1 MNIVPDP
8 MLDSAL
14 APQTAPQRE
23 PLEPS
28 EQELEAVKLWGQRI
42 KRARDHD
49 AGARQQYAIDRSY
62 IDGSAGRGT
71 FEIRVPI
78 AGTYVGILESFL
90 YTQDPTADC
99 LPAESA
105 GMARMEDARKL
116 AKTMQPLIAQTW
128 RRGKLKRGAKKTVR
142 SGLSIAV
149 GWIKA
154 IWQDSLGVVPLSAT
168 RQNDLQDN
176 LQRIATLEAELAR
189 GECEY
194 PEAVKA
200 ELTELRAGLSELQE
214 PEIKRG
220 MVYDFVPGEDM
231 TIPEEVA
238 RTEDCL
244 ESPWLAH
251 RIFIPFEESKE
262 KLPRV
267 ADVLH
272 RAACYVQ
279 VKAKPSNEAV
289 SPGPLAETSAEDA
302 DAYRQVPGGG
312 TGIEG
317 TSGGCI
323 CVHEIWH
330 RAANR
335 IYTLVEGLDRWGRE
349 PYSPDPATERWYSF
363 FRLAYIEV
371 DGRRH
376 PQSLVERSMTQLDEY
391 NRLRCNQREHRR
403 RAIPKSGF
411 DRRTVPKEEAAKLE
425 GGGIGE
431 MIGLNLSGDADP
443 SKAVFP
449 IVYPQYD
456 AALYDTSD
464 VRSELEMIWGI
475 QEALSSSIRT
485 AKTATEAE
493 IQQAGTEGRDSYKRD
508 ATEDWLTEIAI
519 YTAEVALQ
527 KYTRDEVTALV
538 GPDAFWPR
546 ADEHRL
552 KIEDLRML
560 ISIEI
565 RAGSSGK
572 PNTAARRQAWSV
584 LLPQLQSS
592 IMQIGQLRGATP
604 QQIADCLEQLLI
616 ETVERTGDR
625 IDATRFIPKAPELP
639 AVVDPLA
646 AGGVPGAPMP
656 GPVPV
661 AAVA

>member
-8 MLDSAL
+8 QLDAAL
-14 APQTAPQRE
+14 APQVPQQSE
-23 PLEPS
+23 PFEPS
-28 EQELEAVKLWGQRI
+28 AKEVESVKLWGQRI

-71 FEIRVPI
+71 FDIRVPI

-90 YTQDPTADC
+90 YTKDPAADC

-105 GMARMEDARKL
+105 GLARMEDARKL

-128 RRGKLKRGAKKTVR
+128 RIGALKRSAKKTVR
-142 SGLSIAV
+142 SGLSV
-149 GWIKA
+149 GPGWLKA

-168 RQNDLQDN
+168 RQDDLQDN
-176 LQRIATLEAELAR
+176 MRRIATLERDIAAGKCEYPDAAQAELA
-189 GECEY
+189 
-194 PEAVKA
+194 
-200 ELTELRAGLSELQE
+200 ELRAGLSEMQE
-214 PEIKRG
+214 PESSRG
-220 MVYDFVPGEDM
+220 MVYDFVPAEDI
-231 TIPEEVA
+231 TVPEDVA
-238 RTEDCL
+238 RTEDYL
-244 ESPWLAH
+244 ESPWLGH
-251 RIFIPFEESKE
+251 RIFIPFEEAKE

-267 ADVLH
+267 ADVLN
-272 RAACYVQ
+272 RATCYVQ
-279 VKAKPSNEAV
+279 VKARPSNEAV
-289 SPGPLAETSAEDA
+289 SPGPLADLSAEDA
-302 DAYRQVPGGG
+302 DSYRQVPGSG

-317 TSGGCI
+317 TTGGCI

-330 RAANR
+330 KAANR
-335 IYTLVEGLDRWGRE
+335 IYTMVEGLDRWGRD
-349 PYSPDPATERWYSF
+349 PYSPDPATKRWYSF

-411 DRRTVPKEEAAKLE
+411 DRRTVSKDEAAKIE
-425 GGGIGE
+425 GGGVGE
-431 MIGLNLSGDADP
+431 MIGLNLTGDADP

-493 IQQAGTEGRDSYKRD
+493 IQQSGTEGRESYKRD
-508 ATEDWLTEIAI
+508 STEDWLTEIAI
-519 YTAEVALQ
+519 YTAEVGLQ
-527 KYTRDEVTALV
+527 KYTRDEVITLV
-538 GPDAFWPR
+538 GPDAFWPS
-546 ADEHRL
+546 AGAPRL
-552 KIEDLRML
+552 KIEDLRTL

-584 LLPQLQSS
+584 LLPQLQSA

-604 QQIADCLEQLLI
+604 QQVADCLEQLLI

-625 IDATRFIPKAPELP
+625 IDATRFIPTAPELP
-639 AVVDPLA
+639 AVADPLA
-646 AGGVPGAPMP
+646 TGNVPGAPIGEPM
-656 GPVPV
+656 PV